1 MRLLALDQASR
12 TTGYAIF
19 DNGKLIN
26 WGAFTFTDDDFGT
39 RLVKIVNKVAALID
53 EYDINE
59 IAIEDI
65 QLQGKD
71 IQNVK
76 VYRALAEVR
85 GVLEEYFTRNKIKYQ
100 IVSSN
105 TWKSSL
111 SIKGADRAT
120 QKKNA
125 QNYVVG
131 KYGLRLPED
140 ICDAICIGTS
150 VVNEKNSA
158 FIWD

>member
-1 MRLLALDQASR
+1 MRLLALDQASV
-12 TTGYAIF
+12 TTGWAVF
-19 DNGKLIN
+19 EDGKLLHY
-26 WGAFTFTDDDFGT
+26 GAFTYDDDNFGT
-39 RLVKIVNKVAALID
+39 RLVKIVDKIDVLIRQYEID
-53 EYDINE
+53 E

-85 GVLEEYFTRNKIKYQ
+85 GVLEEYFTRWSKKYQ
-100 IVSSN
+100 VISSN
-105 TWKSSL
+105 TWKSAL
-111 SIKGADRAT
+111 GIKGADRKT

-125 QNYVVG
+125 QEYVVNT
-131 KYGLRLPED
+131 YGLKVSQD
-140 ICDAICIGTS
+140 IADAICIGTS
-150 VVNEKNSA
+150 IEKEKNSA

>member
-12 TTGYAIF
+12 TTGWAIF
-19 DNGKLIN
+19 EDDKLIN
-26 WGAFTFTDDDFGT
+26 WGAFSVTDDDFGT
-39 RLVKIVNKVAALID
+39 RLVKIVDKVENLIQEHNID
-53 EYDINE
+53 E

-71 IQNVK
+71 IANVK
-76 VYRALAEVR
+76 TYRALAEVR
-85 GVLEEYFTRNKIKYQ
+85 GALEERFTRWQIKYQ

-105 TWKSSL
+105 TWKSAL
-111 SIKGADRAT
+111 SIKGADRKT

-125 QNYVVG
+125 QLYVINT
-131 KYGLRLPED
+131 YGLRVSED
-140 ICDAICIGTS
+140 IADAICIGSS
-150 VVNEKNSA
+150 VAKEKNSA